1 MSELDE
7 TIRIAGRAVTIVRD
21 AGNVSTFMYSDK
33 TGQIIGKRKTEPYFD
48 YEVAA
53 WLPSDSTVVSGDLIL
68 QGSIYHLVMSVDKD
82 YTGDDLQRY
91 SCMLY
96 ECNSVVSIYGYN
108 AVSKE
113 LDTLIKSSVNCLV
126 TQVRASAQKED
137 KNIAIKG
144 YGGKR
149 QPFQCFMRDSEGLTN
164 ISRIVDQY
172 SRSFKVNKQFDMFIA
187 NGIVQTQIIWEG

>member
-7 TIRIAGRAVTIVRD
+7 TIRIAGRSTTIVRD
-21 AGNVSTFMYSDK
+21 AGNVGTFMYSDK
-33 TGQIIGKRKTEPYFD
+33 TGLIIGKRKSEPYFD

-68 QGSIYHLVMSVDKD
+68 QGSTYYLVMSVDQD
-82 YTGDDLQRY
+82 YIGDDLQRY

-96 ECNSVVSIYGYN
+96 ECNSVVSLYSYN
-108 AVSKE
+108 DISRQH
-113 LDTLIKSSVNCLV
+113 DTLVKAGVNCLI

-149 QPFQCFMRDSEGLTN
+149 QPFQYFMRDSEGLTN
-164 ISRIVDQY
+164 ISTIVDQDN
-172 SRSFKVNKQFDMFIA
+172 RSFKVNKQFDIFIA
-187 NGIVQTQIIWEG
+187 DGIVQTQVIWEG